1 MSCVKEYLVV
11 LVGCHSDEGSL
22 REDVGA
28 ESRVFGAKAVIL
40 ICLDNMEAR
49 LVFVHGVEYYL
60 HGGGFEKVRLT
71 DLSCFQNPKLAD
83 AGT

>member
-1 MSCVKEYLVV
+1 MV
-11 LVGCHSDEGSL
+11 LVGRHSDECGL

-28 ESRVFGAKAVIL
+28 ESCVFGAEAIIL
-40 ICLDNMEAR
+40 ICLDNVEPW

-71 DLSCFQNPKLAD
+71 GLFPEPR
-83 AGT
+83 AGRSWGWKPGGK